1 MVVVMGVAGVV
12 AGGVMAG
19 GAVVIGVMVA
29 GAAVLGACLGSCL
42 NVCVERWPERRSVV
56 SPRSRCGG
64 CDAPVRWFEMVP
76 VLSYLMLRGR
86 CSRCDV
92 RLSVQYPLVEAGAAL
107 IWAGMAA
114 RWGAEAEAV
123 RGAVFLTILLGIA
136 VANARTYIIPD
147 QFSLG
152 GAAMGLAFAPLAGG
166 PGLGGAALGAVIGFV
181 LMRLIAWLG
190 RIAFGKE
197 AMGGGDVK
205 MMAMAGAFLGPAGV
219 VLTLFAGALFGSV
232 IFGPVSLRTG
242 RLVPFGV
249 FLALGAGVA
258 YGWGDA
264 LVEWYLHDV
273 LRLDPG

>member
-1 MVVVMGVAGVV
+1 MVVT
-12 AGGVMAG
+12 
-19 GAVVIGVMVA
+19 
-29 GAAVLGACLGSCL
+29 GAAVLGACVGSFL

-64 CDAPVRWFEMVP
+64 CGEPVRWFAMVP
-76 VLSYLMLRGR
+76 VLGYLMLRGR
-86 CSRCDV
+86 CSRCGV

-123 RGAVFLTILLGIA
+123 RGGVFLTILLGIA
-136 VANARTYIIPD
+136 VADARTYIIPD

-152 GAAMGLAFAPLAGG
+152 GAVVGLALAPLAGG
-166 PGLGGAALGAVIGFV
+166 PGLGGAALGAVAGFV

-190 RIAFGKE
+190 RIAFGKD
-197 AMGGGDVK
+197 AMGGGDIK
-205 MMAMAGAFLGPAGV
+205 MMAMVGAFLGPAGA
-219 VLTLFAGALFGSV
+219 VLTLFAGALIGSI
-232 IFGPVSLRTG
+232 IFGPVSLKTG

-249 FLALGAGVA
+249 FLALGAGIA

-264 LVEWYLHDV
+264 LIAWYLGVV
-273 LRLDPG
+273 LRVN